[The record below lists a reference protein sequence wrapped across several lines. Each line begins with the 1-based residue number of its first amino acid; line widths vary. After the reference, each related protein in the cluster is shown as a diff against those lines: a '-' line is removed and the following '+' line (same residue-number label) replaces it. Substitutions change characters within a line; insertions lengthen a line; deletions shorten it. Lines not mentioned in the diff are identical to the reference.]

1 MPPQADSIEIAIQM
15 ASAAMDADLTL
26 KGIDAA
32 KRYNAIYSRLMAW
45 RRGRPP
51 SSTRGGHNQ
60 KLQDPQNHA
69 VIDYLT
75 MLHYAGTSANL
86 ETLVLFANQ
95 VLFYSGATGTVSQRW
110 GKC

>member
-15 ASAAMDADLTL
+15 ASAAMDADPTL
-26 KGIDAA
+26 KGTDAA
-32 KRYNAIYSRLMAW
+32 KRYNAIYPRLMAW
-45 RRGRPP
+45 RRGRPA

-69 VIDYLT
+69 VKDYLT

-86 ETLVLFANQ
+86 EALVLSANR
-95 VLFYSGATGTVSQRW
+95 VLFYSRATGTVSQRW
-110 GKC
+110 GKS